1 MLKNAQF
8 APWGGG
14 EESKKF
20 AVYDPRG
27 GGNIHVDRV
36 LTNISIRFPNA
47 GYVGERFFP
56 SVRVQKQSDKY
67 RVFGREEWGPT
78 HQDVRAPGTEAN
90 EIPGKALS
98 LDTYFAVEHALQ
110 IPVTDEERENA
121 DEGLNPEADGTNLV
135 TSRVLLGRELTLKT
149 MLTTASNYPAAHTV
163 TLAGTQQ
170 WNDYANSNPIA
181 DIRTAVRQVHSA
193 IFTRPNTAIVP
204 YQVMSQ
210 LEDHPDFIE
219 RIKYSERGI
228 LTDDIIGSVLG
239 IPNIIMP
246 EVGQNT
252 AALGLTPTFGYLW
265 GKDVILGWVPPSA
278 GQNQVAVGYEFVW
291 PIGGSVQVVDRWR
304 ETQRVSDL
312 IRVRRR
318 YDVKFVTL
326 DGSSKNIAGYLIKAA
341 VA

>member
-1 MLKNAQF
+1 M
-8 APWGGG
+8 P
-14 EESKKF
+14 
-20 AVYDPRG
+20 VYDPRG
-27 GGNIHVDRV
+27 GGNVHVDRV
-36 LTNISIRFPNA
+36 LTNISIRYSNA

-56 SVRVQKQSDKY
+56 TLRVQKESDKY
-67 RVFGREEWGPT
+67 RVFGREEWGPA
-78 HQDVRAPGTEAN
+78 HQDFRAPGSVAN

-98 LDTYFAVEHALQ
+98 LDTYFANEHALQ

-121 DEGLNPEADGTNLV
+121 DEGLNPEADGTELV
-135 TSRVLLGRELTLKT
+135 TSRILLGRELAMKTLI
-149 MLTTASNYPAAHTV
+149 TTSTNYPAAGTV
-163 TLAGTQQ
+163 ALSGTSQ

-181 DIRTAVRQVHSA
+181 NIRTAVRQVHSQ
-193 IFTRPNTAIVP
+193 IFTRPNTAIIP

-228 LTDDIIGSVLG
+228 MTDEIIGSVLG
-239 IPNIIMP
+239 IQNIIVP

-265 GKDVILGWVPPSA
+265 GKDVVLGWVPQRAAP
-278 GQNQVAVGYEFVW
+278 NQLAVGYEFSW
-291 PIGGSVQVVDRWR
+291 PIGGNVQVVDRWR
-304 ETQRVSDL
+304 ETPRVSDL

-318 YDVKFVTL
+318 YDLKLVTL
-326 DGSSKNIAGYLIKAA
+326 DGSSKNLAGYLIQTA